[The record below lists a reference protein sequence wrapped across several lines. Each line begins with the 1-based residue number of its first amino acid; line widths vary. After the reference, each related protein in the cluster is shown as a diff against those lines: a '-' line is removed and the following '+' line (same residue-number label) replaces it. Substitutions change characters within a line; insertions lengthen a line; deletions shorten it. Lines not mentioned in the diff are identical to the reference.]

1 MAQIDSF
8 GQLQLSEGPPQ
19 PTPIVDHTSSNALV
33 GGGDFV
39 LENTITTPLTSK
51 PSQKLEH
58 LDNVPRS
65 IHTLLDRGAS
75 EALVVDGDFP
85 LDQNV
90 IAELPRGSKVLSAN
104 RSGTSAWTVTARLNV
119 GLADGTKTRYFLKC
133 AAGEKGRIMM
143 EGEFNGMS
151 EIYKTMPGFVPKPH
165 AWGSYGTGS
174 PETHFFLQQY
184 IDMSDRVP
192 DPNQLCSKLAALHEK
207 SVSPTGK
214 FGFHITTC
222 QGQIPQKTGG
232 WEDKWTNL
240 FTKML
245 RHVVDL
251 DIETN
256 GFWKELDILEKRIFS
271 HVIPKLIGNLERD
284 GRSIKPSLIHGDL
297 WEGNTG
303 TCYETGN
310 IYIYDSGTCYA
321 HNEFEI
327 GDWRC
332 HYNKIHNKVY
342 TRTYLKHYGPS
353 EPKDEW
359 DDRNRMYC
367 IYFNTIYSVNH
378 LDQGTAVRQTAYD
391 DMYYL
396 IDKYAPFAEG
406 EGPPRL
412 TEADRTGLSKERDHT
427 AA

>member
-1 MAQIDSF
+1 MLSQNYLAAQGSCQRIVPALPP
-8 GQLQLSEGPPQ
+8 GQSQLVSMSNW
-19 PTPIVDHTSSNALV
+19 PT
-33 GGGDFV
+33 GRF
-39 LENTITTPLTSK
+39 
-51 PSQKLEH
+51 
-58 LDNVPRS
+58 
-65 IHTLLDRGAS
+65 
-75 EALVVDGDFP
+75 
-85 LDQNV
+85 
-90 IAELPRGSKVLSAN
+90 
-104 RSGTSAWTVTARLNV
+104 
-119 GLADGTKTRYFLKC
+119 FLKC
-133 AAGEKGRIMM
+133 AAGERGRIMM
-143 EGEFNGMS
+143 KGEFNGMS
-151 EIYKTMPGFVPKPH
+151 ELHKTMPGFVPKPH
-165 AWGSYGTGS
+165 AWGSYGIGN

-184 IDMSDRVP
+184 IDMSERVP

-232 WEDKWTNL
+232 WEEKWTTL

-256 GFWKELDILEKRIFS
+256 GLWKELEILEKRIFS
-271 HVIPKLIGNLERD
+271 RVIPKLIGNLERD
-284 GRSIKPSLIHGDL
+284 GRSIKPSLVHGDL

-303 TCYETGN
+303 TCFETGN

-367 IYFNTIYSVNH
+367 IYFNIIYSVNH

-396 IDKYAPFAEG
+396 IDKYAPFADG